1 MAHDH
6 EIVATQE
13 LIFRVA
19 LRGGLTLKAISI
31 DAGIPYNTVRS
42 YAGSGCATA
51 EMPVSA
57 VRKLAGVIPD
67 ELLSLLLPEGRCI
80 VQIPAHM
87 DYDEFAVGCRDFTAE
102 KDRAHHPDSPAGREI
117 SDCEAHRLRSK
128 VVHLTLR
135 GKVA

>member
-6 EIVATQE
+6 EITATQE

-19 LRGGLTLKAISI
+19 MRGGVTLKAISI

-80 VQIPAHM
+80 VQVPEYIDH
-87 DYDEFAVGCRDFTAE
+87 DELADHVREWLAI
-102 KDRAHHPDSPAGREI
+102 KDHAHHPDSPAGREI
-117 SDCEAHRLRSK
+117 SDCEDARLRDK
-128 VVHLTLR
+128 IVHLALR
-135 GKVA
+135 AA

>member
-57 VRKLAGVIPD
+57 LRKLAGVIPD

-80 VQIPAHM
+80 IRAPEGIDHDEVERIVL
-87 DYDEFAVGCRDFTAE
+87 DYAATKAA
-102 KDRAHHPDSPAGREI
+102 AHHPDSPAGRDL
-117 SDCEAHRLRSK
+117 SDCEIVKLNAK
-128 VVHLTLR
+128 VVQLPLMGR
-135 GKVA
+135 VA